1 MCAAKSDGKPDVKP
15 DVKSVAK
22 QDVKLDIKPEDS
34 VSQCGSKTSAA
45 TSTSSSSTHLRAK
58 AMAKRAALA
67 AAAKGLQLQQEL
79 EAEQLRLKQKQAL
92 LELQTKLEIAKA
104 EEMIYNELYEENDDK
119 KSQTSHTKNTTQEHT
134 ESGLD
139 TNPQGQGKGHVKLEP
154 NLDDTIPYPIS
165 ARSPSFGQAEG
176 QYQMPDNFQQMSQA
190 QLNNQHHLEAISLS
204 NADVFKFNGD
214 PLRYFEFVRSF
225 DNLIGRSALD
235 NGAKLLR
242 LFNSCEGEPKKIVQ
256 CCMIM
261 DPAVGYHKART
272 LLEDRFGS
280 RFKISQAWVRKVT
293 SGPNL
298 RPTDKSGLQ
307 RFSDDLK
314 ICNTTLQALGMMSEM
329 SNQQHMM
336 KIIERLPYYLKSRW
350 LRVVKDIRH
359 HGRAPNITDVVNFV
373 SDAAEEVNDPVF
385 GALVEVKREYPPS
398 RQPVKQ
404 KTTTS
409 SFTTSADDN
418 NNKTFK
424 RKCYLCK
431 AEHSLFGCDTFKK
444 MTPAERLQFAKKAG
458 VCFNCLVKGHMTKDC
473 YLKRTCTVDGCGRKH
488 TKFLHIAPGKQQ
500 QSGNSQ
506 QPAQFDSQAQPDQQP
521 LGTQSHV
528 TGAGKLKVALP
539 ILPVR
544 VYSSE
549 DDFTVDTFAMLD
561 PGSTTSFCTEDL
573 RKRLHA
579 TGKKRT
585 LSLSTLEH
593 ANNQLECLEISLT
606 VQAHDTDELVTLPHV
621 YTKKAINI
629 SCNNVSQEDIS
640 RFPHLEDLNILDSTS
655 FVKVDLLIG
664 QDTPEALIPLEVR
677 RGEDGPFA
685 IKTKL
690 GWTLNGPLVNIDEG
704 NTQASSSFI
713 SNDDS
718 LETQLKLFWSMETV
732 KGPEDARGMSV
743 NDRRAL
749 QVWDNSVCL
758 KEGHYELSIPFKEDP
773 PRLPD
778 SRPMAESRLQSL
790 GKRLAKDERLHT
802 KYKEGIADLL
812 QQNFAEE
819 VPDQEEDSN
828 GPTWYLPHH
837 PVFNPK
843 KPDKTRIVFDCAAKS
858 QGRSLNDAVMQGPD
872 MTNKLLGVLLRFRQ
886 EPAAMM
892 ADIQA
897 MFHQV
902 RVPQAERDVLR
913 FLWWPEGNL
922 ELQPKLFRMCVHLFG
937 GTWSPSVCS
946 YALKR
951 TAEDHQEEYSPEA
964 VTAVAH
970 NFYVDDCL
978 ISCENEEKAIT
989 VAAEL
994 RNLLEKGGFKLTKWA
1009 SNSSKVLTS
1018 IPEEDRAKQVKGLD
1032 LNCDTLPIER
1042 ALGVEWNTE
1051 LDCFSYKITPKDK
1064 PLTRRGLLSEVA
1076 SVYDPYGFAGPFI
1089 LYAKGLLQ
1097 GLTAMKLGW
1106 DDPIPDEYRVRWQ
1119 KWKAELSQM
1128 EDVKINRCYKPY
1140 DFEQVVENQLHN
1152 FCDASEKAYGVVTY
1166 LRMKNE
1172 KGEVDCNIVLAKSR
1186 LTPLK
1191 KVTLPR
1197 LELMAATLA
1206 VTMDGMI
1213 RHELDLQLKESV
1225 FWTDSAIVL
1234 HYISNEDKRFHTF
1247 VANRIAAI
1255 REGSNPK
1262 QWRHVSSDLNPAD
1275 DITRGLTPR
1284 ELNGRWLT
1292 GPDFL
1297 YADEEEW
1304 PRCLELQGH
1313 KLNNDPE
1320 VKQGQT
1326 QGVFSSTHSED
1337 VIEALI
1343 RRYSSWF
1350 CLKKAVVYMLR
1361 LRSYLRWKAGHKVNF
1376 EGSQMNHP
1384 LSLSEMKKAEEAVI
1398 HYVQKTYFKT
1408 EYEYLEGMPQ
1418 ISKEND
1424 KSVKSKERKI
1434 RKSSSLSKLNPEMNE
1449 NGLICVG
1456 GRLQYSTLNEGFKH
1470 PLILPRKH
1478 HVVELLVRHFH
1489 ELTGHSGQE
1498 YVLAR
1503 LRERYWIIGGRSAV
1517 KEVLRKCFVCRRQ
1530 SSQPME
1536 QKMSDLPRER
1546 ITPDKP
1552 PFTNVGVDCF
1562 GPFTVKQGR
1571 KDVKRYGCIFTCLV
1585 LRAIH
1590 IEVLHA
1596 MDTDSFINGLE
1607 RFISRRGRPEVI
1619 WSDNG
1624 SNFVG
1629 AERELREGIKCWNQ
1643 RQIHQFLLQREITW
1657 KFNPPTA
1664 SHMGGAWE
1672 RQIRTVRKVLG
1683 ALMMQQSL
1691 HDEGLT
1697 TLMCKVEAIVNGRPL
1712 TVVSADRRDPEPLTP
1727 NHLLLIRPNAELPP
1741 GVFDQSDLY
1750 SRRRWRQVQYLADV
1764 FWRRWTKEYL
1774 PTLQHRQ
1781 KWVKERR
1788 NLDVDDVVLV
1798 VDDMPRNKWLLGR
1811 VVEIYPG
1818 KDKLVRS
1825 AKVKVVTGELTR
1837 PIHKLCLLESVES
1850 DEK

>member
-1 MCAAKSDGKPDVKP
+1 
-15 DVKSVAK
+15 
-22 QDVKLDIKPEDS
+22 
-34 VSQCGSKTSAA
+34 
-45 TSTSSSSTHLRAK
+45 
-58 AMAKRAALA
+58 
-67 AAAKGLQLQQEL
+67 
-79 EAEQLRLKQKQAL
+79 
-92 LELQTKLEIAKA
+92 
-104 EEMIYNELYEENDDK
+104 
-119 KSQTSHTKNTTQEHT
+119 
-134 ESGLD
+134 
-139 TNPQGQGKGHVKLEP
+139 
-154 NLDDTIPYPIS
+154 
-165 ARSPSFGQAEG
+165 
-176 QYQMPDNFQQMSQA
+176 
-190 QLNNQHHLEAISLS
+190 
-204 NADVFKFNGD
+204 
-214 PLRYFEFVRSF
+214 
-225 DNLIGRSALD
+225 
-235 NGAKLLR
+235 
-242 LFNSCEGEPKKIVQ
+242 
-256 CCMIM
+256 M
-261 DPAVGYHKART
+261 DPAVGYLKART

-314 ICNTTLQALGMMSEM
+314 ICNTTLQALGMMSEV

-473 YLKRTCTVDGCGRKH
+473 YLKRTCTVDGCGKKH

-500 QSGNSQ
+500 QAGISQ
-506 QPAQFDSQAQPDQQP
+506 QQAQFDSQYQPDQQP

-573 RKRLHA
+573 RRRLHA

-629 SCNNVSQEDIS
+629 SCNN
-640 RFPHLEDLNILDSTS
+640 
-655 FVKVDLLIG
+655 
-664 QDTPEALIPLEVR
+664 
-677 RGEDGPFA
+677 
-685 IKTKL
+685 
-690 GWTLNGPLVNIDEG
+690 
-704 NTQASSSFI
+704 
-713 SNDDS
+713 
-718 LETQLKLFWSMETV
+718 
-732 KGPEDARGMSV
+732 
-743 NDRRAL
+743 
-749 QVWDNSVCL
+749 
-758 KEGHYELSIPFKEDP
+758 EDP

-819 VPDQEEDSN
+819 VPYQEEDSN

-951 TAEDHQEEYSPEA
+951 TAEDHHEEYSPEA

-1018 IPEEDRAKQVKGLD
+1018 IPKEDRAKQVKGLD
-1032 LNCDTLPIER
+1032 LNCDILPIER

-1051 LDCFSYKITPKDK
+1051 LDCFSYYITPKDK

-1140 DFEQVVENQLHN
+1140 DLWWKIN
-1152 FCDASEKAYGVVTY
+1152 FIISV
-1166 LRMKNE
+1166 M
-1172 KGEVDCNIVLAKSR
+1172 
-1186 LTPLK
+1186 
-1191 KVTLPR
+1191 
-1197 LELMAATLA
+1197 
-1206 VTMDGMI
+1206 
-1213 RHELDLQLKESV
+1213 LQ
-1225 FWTDSAIVL
+1225 
-1234 HYISNEDKRFHTF
+1234 
-1247 VANRIAAI
+1247 
-1255 REGSNPK
+1255 
-1262 QWRHVSSDLNPAD
+1262 
-1275 DITRGLTPR
+1275 
-1284 ELNGRWLT
+1284 
-1292 GPDFL
+1292 
-1297 YADEEEW
+1297 
-1304 PRCLELQGH
+1304 
-1313 KLNNDPE
+1313 
-1320 VKQGQT
+1320 
-1326 QGVFSSTHSED
+1326 
-1337 VIEALI
+1337 
-1343 RRYSSWF
+1343 
-1350 CLKKAVVYMLR
+1350 
-1361 LRSYLRWKAGHKVNF
+1361 
-1376 EGSQMNHP
+1376 
-1384 LSLSEMKKAEEAVI
+1384 
-1398 HYVQKTYFKT
+1398 
-1408 EYEYLEGMPQ
+1408 
-1418 ISKEND
+1418 
-1424 KSVKSKERKI
+1424 
-1434 RKSSSLSKLNPEMNE
+1434 
-1449 NGLICVG
+1449 
-1456 GRLQYSTLNEGFKH
+1456 
-1470 PLILPRKH
+1470 RKH
-1478 HVVELLVRHFH
+1478 
-1489 ELTGHSGQE
+1489 
-1498 YVLAR
+1498 
-1503 LRERYWIIGGRSAV
+1503 
-1517 KEVLRKCFVCRRQ
+1517 
-1530 SSQPME
+1530 
-1536 QKMSDLPRER
+1536 
-1546 ITPDKP
+1546 
-1552 PFTNVGVDCF
+1552 
-1562 GPFTVKQGR
+1562 
-1571 KDVKRYGCIFTCLV
+1571 
-1585 LRAIH
+1585 
-1590 IEVLHA
+1590 
-1596 MDTDSFINGLE
+1596 
-1607 RFISRRGRPEVI
+1607 
-1619 WSDNG
+1619 
-1624 SNFVG
+1624 
-1629 AERELREGIKCWNQ
+1629 
-1643 RQIHQFLLQREITW
+1643 
-1657 KFNPPTA
+1657 
-1664 SHMGGAWE
+1664 MG
-1672 RQIRTVRKVLG
+1672 
-1683 ALMMQQSL
+1683 
-1691 HDEGLT
+1691 
-1697 TLMCKVEAIVNGRPL
+1697 
-1712 TVVSADRRDPEPLTP
+1712 
-1727 NHLLLIRPNAELPP
+1727 
-1741 GVFDQSDLY
+1741 
-1750 SRRRWRQVQYLADV
+1750 
-1764 FWRRWTKEYL
+1764 
-1774 PTLQHRQ
+1774 
-1781 KWVKERR
+1781 
-1788 NLDVDDVVLV
+1788 
-1798 VDDMPRNKWLLGR
+1798 
-1811 VVEIYPG
+1811 
-1818 KDKLVRS
+1818 
-1825 AKVKVVTGELTR
+1825 
-1837 PIHKLCLLESVES
+1837 
-1850 DEK
+1850 